1 MWMFLSSL
9 GFFVTLVAGV
19 LAFVFAAI
27 HYPGFMTNLITSADQ
42 LINATLDQYVADRYS
57 VIVKFVFGG
66 NNLVLMGFI
75 VATRLVFSL
84 LLALFFPFSAADRR
98 KADILESGSRSPQ
111 ISPFYRWGRRMY

>member
-1 MWMFLSSL
+1 MWMFLSAM
-9 GFFVTLVAGV
+9 GFFVTLIAGV

-42 LINATLDQYVADRYS
+42 IINASLDQYVADRYS

-75 VATRLVFSL
+75 VATRIVFSL
-84 LLALFFPFSAADRR
+84 LMAVFFPFSAADRHE
-98 KADILESGSRSPQ
+98 ADFSDSGSRSSLP
-111 ISPFYRWGRRMY
+111 SPFYRWGRRMY